1 MASSVNEPLT
11 IVNGAESSTLEDL
24 NSLPFSSPSSSSSN
38 SNSNQS
44 NLDASTTP
52 AQSTVVNTVPAE
64 SQGDSSLGS
73 AVPEVSSSE
82 PEVSGSSVPTVSD
95 SEGEVPVI
103 SAPESEVPVS
113 FVPAQLDQTATQ
125 LDQTATAPTPASAL
139 AHSSPPTLPDAASM
153 DKASQPQPQSSPV
166 IPIMAGVGALL
177 VLLLLIVFLVY
188 RLRRLRRRRIERIM
202 NSLSVDFG
210 YIEIVG
216 GLRGK
221 QREGAM
227 GKLMGK
233 NHSLDAGW
241 AAGRPR
247 TGNWDLA
254 LAMAQ
259 EFVLGEQHM
268 QSQSESEFSWLHL
281 EPDQKLESLPPRLPE
296 PARIPG
302 IRISECSTLAP
313 SEYSIAI

>member
-11 IVNGAESSTLEDL
+11 ITNGVLPSTLEDL
-24 NSLPFSSPSSSSSN
+24 NSHPFSSPSSSSSN

-52 AQSTVVNTVPAE
+52 VQFTVVNTLPTA
-64 SQGDSSLGS
+64 SQDDSSLGS
-73 AVPEVSSSE
+73 AVPT
-82 PEVSGSSVPTVSD
+82 VSGSED
-95 SEGEVPVI
+95 AVPVI
-103 SAPESEVPVS
+103 SVPDPDVPDS
-113 FVPAQLDQTATQ
+113 FPTQQDQTATQ
-125 LDQTATAPTPASAL
+125 QDQTATAPTPASAL
-139 AHSSPPTLPDAASM
+139 AHSPPPALPDSASM
-153 DKASQPQPQSSPV
+153 DKAPQPQLRSPPV
-166 IPIMAGVGALL
+166 LPIMAGVGALL
-177 VLLLLIVFLVY
+177 VLVLLILFLVY
-188 RLRRLRRRRIERIM
+188 RLRRLRQRRIDRVM
-202 NSLSVDFG
+202 DSLSVDFG

-259 EFVLGEQHM
+259 EFVLGEQHL
-268 QSQSESEFSWLHL
+268 QEESEFSWPLS
-281 EPDQKLESLPPRLPE
+281 EPDLQLESIPPKLPE
-296 PARIPG
+296 PVRIPG